1 MDCCGSL
8 SFPALFLPLPL
19 FQVRSGLL
27 AEGEWKGVP
36 GGFHLLHLTWRER
49 TTWIELGMPGFT
61 AVAPE
66 DYPDLRCPQ
75 RMEIKFRLTFIIR
88 NTQIMCS
95 DHHVPVCV
103 SILSNSPR
111 EKASQWNGV
120 LSFWSLGCVLLSVHL
135 LLIFLDGKA
144 DCLLF
149 SPVPSWIL
157 YN

>member
-1 MDCCGSL
+1 MVCGWCCSQKSWVVKWKPWHPEWDTSQPMDCCGSL

-103 SILSNSPR
+103 SIKDPL
-111 EKASQWNGV
+111 ELV
-120 LSFWSLGCVLLSVHL
+120 L
-135 LLIFLDGKA
+135 I
-144 DCLLF
+144 
-149 SPVPSWIL
+149 
-157 YN
+157 N